1 MMFYFSAQYLSLT
14 LTCFLFE
21 VKYDRWSVINKL
33 NTKKSKSRN
42 QTLFCFN
49 EWIQK
54 LWTLKAKANIYSSD
68 ISHQIQK
75 CFSVT
80 SSTPT
85 WYKILACQQLKMKMK
100 LKFEFSTLRCLPMI
114 WIMKEAKTTAQ
125 PQPPSGGG
133 TDWDEEELCCWAD
146 SDQSEI
152 SIYCV
157 NQSEISIYCVNQSDI
172 ISFYVNQ

>member
-1 MMFYFSAQYLSLT
+1 MT
-14 LTCFLFE
+14 GE
-21 VKYDRWSVINKL
+21 VWSINS
-33 NTKKSKSRN
+33 TQKSQKVEIRHFFVSM
-42 QTLFCFN
+42 N
-49 EWIQK
+49 EYRSCELWRQK
-54 LWTLKAKANIYSSD
+54 PIFTVPIFP
-68 ISHQIQK
+68 IQIQK